1 MKKAFTMIELIFVIV
16 ILGILAAVA
25 LPKFVGVAEQAREGN
40 LKSFVGTLNRTVG
53 PTLWSKAISTG
64 ENGNISELGADAN
77 LTKYTDIPDE
87 IGLLDVTNC
96 DDKLDFKVIAEA
108 TKDKMGGDYN
118 YYVVCRTGTN
128 SVAPKFELVKST
140 NNLDLGEANT
150 TDLYGTTPRIQHKDV
165 TLVTK

>member
-53 PTLWSKAISTG
+53 PTLWNKAISTG
-64 ENGNISELGADAN
+64 KDGNISELGDDAN
-77 LTKYTDIPDE
+77 LSKYTDIPEE
-87 IGLLDVTNC
+87 ITNH
-96 DDKLDFKVIAEA
+96 DA
-108 TKDKMGGDYN
+108 TKCDSTSEFKIIAKAPKEKMGGDYN

-128 SVAPKFELVKST
+128 SEAPKFVLGKAT
-140 NNLDLGEANT
+140 TTYNLGDNNDSNMIII
-150 TDLYGTTPRIQHKDV
+150 DK
-165 TLVTK
+165 